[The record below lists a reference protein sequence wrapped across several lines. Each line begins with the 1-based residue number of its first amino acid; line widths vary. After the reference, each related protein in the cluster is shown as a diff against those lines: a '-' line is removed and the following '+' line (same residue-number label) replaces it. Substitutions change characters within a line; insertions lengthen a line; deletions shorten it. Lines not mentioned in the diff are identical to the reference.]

1 MADHGPGLPPDA
13 PVDVPS
19 EALEGAPQELTGV
32 LFDMDGLLVD
42 TDPVWAG
49 ARAWVAEAAGK
60 TWSDT
65 DNQAVMGV
73 TAPGVSRLI

>member
-1 MADHGPGLPPDA
+1 MLKA
-13 PVDVPS
+13 VV
-19 EALEGAPQELTGV
+19 
-32 LFDMDGLLVD
+32 FDMDGLLVD